1 MAKTRFFRVAVEG
14 ATTDGRTI
22 ERQWLA
28 DAAATYN
35 RETYAAR
42 VNMEHIRGITAD
54 KPFKSYGDV
63 LSLKT
68 EEVEI
73 DLAGKKEKKLALFA
87 ELDVTD
93 ELVGINKDRQKLY
106 TSIEISPNFAN
117 SGKAYLVGLAVT
129 DSPASL
135 GTEMLQFAATLGE
148 KSPLLARKQ
157 HPDNLFTAAIEADL
171 QIEET
176 PAANPDPTG
185 VFASIKAFF
194 DGMKSGGQ
202 SAGQQQSQQEPVT
215 PPALAAPEFDGTAFA
230 AFGAI
235 LTQIATSVTE
245 LSTKSGAAIEKL
257 ATDLKAVTDK
267 LEATPATGPG
277 TNAQGF
283 TQRAPATGGNV
294 TGLKA
299 EF

>member
-1 MAKTRFFRVAVEG
+1 MAKTRFFRIALEG

-22 ERQWLA
+22 ERQWLT

-73 DLAGKKEKKLALFA
+73 QLAGKTEKRLALFA

-93 ELVGINKDRQKLY
+93 ELIAINRDKQKLY

-117 SGKAYLVGLAVT
+117 TGKAYLVGLAVT

-135 GTEMLQFAATLGE
+135 GTEMLTFAAAQGE
-148 KSPLLARKQ
+148 KNPLASRKQ
-157 HPDNLFTAAIEADL
+157 DPANLFSAADEPVTLELEEAP
-171 QIEET
+171 T
-176 PAANPDPTG
+176 ANPDPTG

-194 DGMKSGGQ
+194 DNMGKPAS
-202 SAGQQQSQQEPVT
+202 GQQESQDPPAT
-215 PPALAAPEFDGTAFA
+215 PPVAPAADHANMAAIGALM
-230 AFGAI
+230 
-235 LTQIATSVTE
+235 TQMATSVNE
-245 LSTKSGAAIEKL
+245 L
-257 ATDLKAVTDK
+257 ATSTNASIATLTADLKTVADK
-267 LEATPATGPG
+267 LETVPANG
-277 TNAQGF
+277 GF
-283 TQRAPATGGNV
+283 TQRHPATGGGANEV
-294 TGLKA
+294 RTDC
-299 EF
+299 

>member
-35 RETYAAR
+35 PQTYAAR

-68 EEVEI
+68 EDVEI
-73 DLAGKKEKKLALFA
+73 ELGGKKEKKLALFA

-93 ELVGINKDRQKLY
+93 ELLAINKDRQKLY

-135 GTEMLQFAATLGE
+135 GTEMLQFAASQGD
-148 KSPLLARKQ
+148 KNPLLARKQ
-157 HPDNLFTAAIEADL
+157 DPANLFTAAIEADL
-171 QIEET
+171 QIEEA
-176 PAANPDPTG
+176 PEINADPTG
-185 VFASIKAFF
+185 VLASAKAFF
-194 DGMKSGGQ
+194 DRFISGGQ
-202 SAGQQQSQQEPVT
+202 QEQKEPVVVVEPPVT
-215 PPALAAPEFDGTAFA
+215 PELDGTAMA

-235 LTQIATSVTE
+235 ITQMATTVTE
-245 LSTKSGAAIEKL
+245 LATSTKASIDKL
-257 ATDLKAVTDK
+257 TSDVKSVADK
-267 LEATPATGPG
+267 LEATPAIVPG
-277 TNAQGF
+277 SNPQGF
-283 TQRAPATGGNV
+283 TQRPLATGGNV
-294 TGLKA
+294 NAARTDC
-299 EF
+299 

>member
-73 DLAGKKEKKLALFA
+73 ELAGKKEKKLALFA

-93 ELVGINKDRQKLY
+93 ELVAINNDRQKLC

-135 GTEMLQFAATLGE
+135 GTEMLQFAASQGD
-148 KSPLLARKQ
+148 KNPLLARKQ
-157 HPDNLFTAAIEADL
+157 DPANLFTAAIEAELVID
-171 QIEET
+171 EA

-185 VFASIKAFF
+185 VLASAKAFF
-194 DGMKSGGQ
+194 DRFISGGQ
-202 SAGQQQSQQEPVT
+202 QEQKEPVVVVEPPVT
-215 PPALAAPEFDGTAFA
+215 PELDGTAMA

-235 LTQIATSVTE
+235 ITQMATTVTE
-245 LSTKSGAAIEKL
+245 LATRTNASIDKL
-257 ATDLKAVTDK
+257 TGDLKAVSDK
-267 LEATPATGPG
+267 LEAIPATTPG
-277 TNAQGF
+277 SNPQGF
-283 TQRAPATGGNV
+283 TQRPLATGGNV
-294 TGLKA
+294 NAARTDC
-299 EF
+299 

>member
-73 DLAGKKEKKLALFA
+73 ELAGKKEKKLALFA

-135 GTEMLQFAATLGE
+135 GTEMLQFAATQGE

-171 QIEET
+171 QIDEA

-185 VFASIKAFF
+185 VYASIKAFF
-194 DGMKSGGQ
+194 EGFGKPAAQ
-202 SAGQQQSQQEPVT
+202 QQQSQQEPVT
-215 PPALAAPEFDGTAFA
+215 PPKPAAPEFDGTAFA

-235 LTQIATSVTE
+235 LTQMATNVTE
-245 LSTKSGAAIEKL
+245 LANKSGTAIAELK
-257 ATDLKAVTDK
+257 ADLKAVTDK
-267 LEATPATGPG
+267 LEATPATGTG

>member
-63 LSLKT
+63 LSLKV

-73 DLAGKKEKKLALFA
+73 ELGGKKEKKLALFA

-93 ELVGINKDRQKLY
+93 ELLAINKDRQKLY

-135 GTEMLQFAATLGE
+135 GTEMLQFAASQGD
-148 KSPLLARKQ
+148 KNPLLARKQ
-157 HPDNLFTAAIEADL
+157 DPANLFTAAIEADL
-171 QIEET
+171 QIEQA
-176 PAANPDPTG
+176 PAVNPDPTG

-194 DGMKSGGQ
+194 DGMGKP
-202 SAGQQQSQQEPVT
+202 AAQQQSQEEPKN
-215 PPALAAPEFDGTAFA
+215 PPEPIAPAADSASFA
-230 AFGAI
+230 AIGA
-235 LTQIATSVTE
+235 LMTQMATSVTD
-245 LSTKSGAAIEKL
+245 LATKTNTAIEKL
-257 ATDLKAVTDK
+257 TGDIKAVSDK
-267 LEATPATGPG
+267 LEATPAITPG
-277 TNAQGF
+277 SNPQGF
-283 TQRAPATGGNV
+283 TQRPLATGGNA